1 MGWQRQAVPVHYE
14 EFTPRH
20 RGTPAKRRGLSDM
33 ADHPLVSVIIVC
45 HNDGKWL
52 KRCLDSLRQQSIF
65 DRIELII
72 ADNASGDGSDQ
83 VAQALTVDWP
93 NARFFPTGGDNGFDV
108 ACNRAAALARG
119 KYLYLLNPDTWLE
132 PDCLE
137 QFFRTVEG
145 QQAAGA
151 GGMILE
157 YEDNTIQ
164 AKGSHGF
171 DVFGSPVSPRRG
183 ADPQPLFCI
192 AGFFF
197 IRRDVF
203 LALGMLDERFFMYGE
218 EMDLCWRIWLSG
230 RELVYAPTARIHHR
244 GAALVNPAGGAR
256 PVENRT
262 SLQKRFLANR
272 NMLLVIAKNGQHIL
286 LATLIPCAALI
297 LLEGLATLALTR
309 SLTITRG
316 SCLKALTDF
325 WGLRGHVRQERRRIR
340 ALRQRSDF
348 WILRFVRFGFG
359 RWGEVAKIGSR
370 GFPKFNR

>member
-1 MGWQRQAVPVHYE
+1 
-14 EFTPRH
+14 
-20 RGTPAKRRGLSDM
+20 M

-65 DRIELII
+65 DQIELII
-72 ADNASGDGSDQ
+72 ADNASEDGSDQ
-83 VAQALTVDWP
+83 LARSLTSDWP
-93 NARFFPTGGDNGFDV
+93 NARFLSTGGDNGFDV
-108 ACNRAAALARG
+108 ACNRAAVIAQG

-132 PDCLE
+132 RDCLE
-137 QFFRTVEG
+137 MFYQAVEAE
-145 QQAAGA
+145 QAAGA
-151 GGMILE
+151 GGTILE
-157 YEDNTIQ
+157 YEDDTVQ

-171 DVFGSPVSPRRG
+171 DVFGNPISPPSG

-197 IRRDVF
+197 VRRKDF
-203 LALGMLDERFFMYGE
+203 LELGSLDERFFMYGE

-230 RELVYAPTARIHHR
+230 RKLVYAPTARIHHR
-244 GAALVNPAGGAR
+244 GAVLVNPAGGAR

-286 LATLIPCAALI
+286 LIMLIPYAFLI
-297 LLEGLATLALTR
+297 LLEALATLFLTC
-309 SLTITRG
+309 SWGITRDT
-316 SCLKALTDF
+316 CLKALADF
-325 WGLRGHVRQERRRIR
+325 WRLRQHVRSERKRIR
-340 ALRQRSDF
+340 ELRRRSDF
-348 WILRFVRFGFG
+348 WMLRFLRLGFG
-359 RWGEVAKIGSR
+359 RWGEIAKIFKR